1 MVAACAPETGWVSD
15 CKEAC
20 AQVERGKGGEL
31 RDEFGKVRTVMD
43 W

>member
-1 MVAACAPETGWVSD
+1 MVAARAPETGWVSD
-15 CKEAC
+15 WKVSC

-31 RDEFGKVRTVMD
+31 HNEFGKVWTLMD